1 MIHFKQFAIAMC
13 VGGIGLSAVGCDFN
27 ADRSAYFKAP
37 AADATPNPGGAP
49 TYGVPSGMGFY
60 TGDAAQTGGMGSG
73 LMGFNGTGS
82 TGTSGAVSDISTLP
96 PLASG
101 ERPLK

>member
-1 MIHFKQFAIAMC
+1 MIHFKLKHVAI
-13 VGGIGLSAVGCDFN
+13 GLGIGLLVGCDN
-27 ADRSAYFKAP
+27 ADRSAYFTAP

-73 LMGFNGTGS
+73 LMGFHGTGS
-82 TGTSGAVSDISTLP
+82 SGTSGAVSDISTLP